1 MKVLYYPSDG
11 VKEFG
16 ERLASALMD
25 ADIRRSMQQLGGCK
39 AFDIADFE
47 PEMRPYITAYLE
59 GNHDSVAILYA
70 AMRAKEV
77 EKGL

>member
-1 MKVLYYPSDG
+1 MNVQYYPTKE

-77 EKGL
+77 EAT